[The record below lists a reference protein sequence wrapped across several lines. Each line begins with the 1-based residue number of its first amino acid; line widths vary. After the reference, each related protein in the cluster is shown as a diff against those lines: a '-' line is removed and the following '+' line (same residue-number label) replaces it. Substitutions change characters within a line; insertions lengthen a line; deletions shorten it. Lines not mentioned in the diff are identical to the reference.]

1 LEKTG
6 FEYGFN
12 SNYLINDVATYWSSK
27 YDWRKQEKMLNGF
40 NQFVTNIN
48 SLQIHFLHIKPQDTK
63 GKKVL
68 PLLLVHGWPG
78 IWNFAIISSK
88 LPTNNTEYVFL
99 GSFVEFIKII

>member
-1 LEKTG
+1 MVSINLLPT
-6 FEYGFN
+6 
-12 SNYLINDVATYWSSK
+12 LIVSRS
-27 YDWRKQEKMLNGF
+27 
-40 NQFVTNIN
+40 I
-48 SLQIHFLHIKPQDTK
+48 FLHIKPQDTK